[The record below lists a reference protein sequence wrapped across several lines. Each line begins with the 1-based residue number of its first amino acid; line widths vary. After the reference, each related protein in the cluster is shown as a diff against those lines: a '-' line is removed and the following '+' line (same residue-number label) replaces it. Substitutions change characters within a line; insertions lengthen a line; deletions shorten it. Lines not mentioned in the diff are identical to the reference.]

1 MAEKSSLWFFQNVDL
16 YDLLCPVKTGQ
27 ADQSHKMVTFNKN
40 DFIYFTHEP
49 SKAIYMIEEG
59 RVKVGHVMDNGKE
72 VVKAILS
79 KGEIFGELALA
90 GEEQRADYAQ
100 ALDNKTRVCPM
111 TVDEMK
117 ALMAENQELSFK
129 VVKLIGDR
137 VQKLERK
144 LESLVFKNARTRVL
158 EFLRDAAEWKGQK
171 VGFEIMIRTSLTH
184 QDIAGLTGS
193 SRQTVTTILNELK
206 DSNIINFNRRQILIR
221 DLESLKRM
229 IQSA

>member
-1 MAEKSSLWFFQNVDL
+1 MTEKSSLWFFQNVDL
-16 YDLLCPVKTGQ
+16 YDLLCPVKTSQ
-27 ADQSHKMVTFNKN
+27 ADQSHKMATYNKN

-90 GEEQRADYAQ
+90 GEELRADYAQ

-111 TVDEMK
+111 TVEEMK

-129 VVKLIGDR
+129 VVRLIGDR

-221 DLESLKRM
+221 DLESLKQM